1 MPKMFLARPSKNK
14 FAPIIPAVVT
24 LLGFFMPP
32 HGQNPVSGVRASA
45 SVATRPIHCLRAQV
59 LLLVWHNLWILR
71 SQRQTSSHVAK
82 AGFRTPS
89 HTPGVREAASSLSGF
104 LARKSPTGW
113 PAAVALALA
122 RRARYFARMKISP
135 AHLEILG
142 VADSPTEREGL
153 PLYLSPVE
161 AGFPSPADDFL
172 DRRLDLH
179 KFLVRNESATFFLRA
194 HGESMINAGIHDGD
208 LLVVDRS
215 ESAGHNRIVIAAV
228 DGELTVKRLIRRRN
242 RVLLAPEN
250 PDYPE
255 IDITEHEYVHIW
267 GVVTYVVHKL

>member
-1 MPKMFLARPSKNK
+1 MFA
-14 FAPIIPAVVT
+14 
-24 LLGFFMPP
+24 G
-32 HGQNPVSGVRASA
+32 ASA
-45 SVATRPIHCLRAQV
+45 VTGLAQSVDLAFATANFIACCQGRFSHSIPHAR
-59 LLLVWHNLWILR
+59 R
-71 SQRQTSSHVAK
+71 SGGCVQPA
-82 AGFRTPS
+82 
-89 HTPGVREAASSLSGF
+89 LSGF

>member
-1 MPKMFLARPSKNK
+1 
-14 FAPIIPAVVT
+14 
-24 LLGFFMPP
+24 MPP
-32 HGQNPVSGVRASA
+32 HGQNPVCGVRASA
-45 SVATRPIHCLRAQV
+45 SVATRPGYRLRQV

-71 SQRQTSSHVAK
+71 SQRQTSPHVVK
-82 AGFRTPS
+82 VGFRLPP
-89 HTPGVREAASSLSGF
+89 HTPGIREAAFSLRC
-104 LARKSPTGW
+104 LALWHEKSPTGC

-142 VADSPTEREGL
+142 VADSPAEREGL

-228 DGELTVKRLIRRRN
+228 DGELTVKRLDADRDGIFNADDRPRLRWHASISFVQRLPRPN
-242 RVLLAPEN
+242 PPPWARAAPAARCA
-250 PDYPE
+250 PADPAA
-255 IDITEHEYVHIW
+255 DS
-267 GVVTYVVHKL
+267 

>member
-1 MPKMFLARPSKNK
+1 
-14 FAPIIPAVVT
+14 
-24 LLGFFMPP
+24 MPP
-32 HGQNPVSGVRASA
+32 HGQNPVCGVRASA
-45 SVATRPIHCLRAQV
+45 SVATRPSHCLRAQV

-71 SQRQTSSHVAK
+71 SQRQTSPHVVK
-82 AGFRTPS
+82 VGFRLPP
-89 HTPGVREAASSLSGF
+89 HTPGIREAAFSLRC
-104 LARKSPTGW
+104 LALWHEKSPTGC

>member
-1 MPKMFLARPSKNK
+1 
-14 FAPIIPAVVT
+14 
-24 LLGFFMPP
+24 
-32 HGQNPVSGVRASA
+32 
-45 SVATRPIHCLRAQV
+45 
-59 LLLVWHNLWILR
+59 
-71 SQRQTSSHVAK
+71 
-82 AGFRTPS
+82 
-89 HTPGVREAASSLSGF
+89 
-104 LARKSPTGW
+104 
-113 PAAVALALA
+113 
-122 RRARYFARMKISP
+122 MKIPP

-179 KFLVRNESATFFLRA
+179 RFLVRNESATFFLRA

-215 ESAGHNRIVIAAV
+215 EPAGHNRIVIAAL

-267 GVVTYVVHKL
+267 GCLLYTSRCV